1 MLPDELLMYAD
12 KLSMAHGLEIRV
24 PYLDRTVV
32 EFAQRLGAGLKV
44 RYGSRKW
51 LHRRVCR
58 QFLPHRVLRRK
69 KRGFAV
75 NVVDGWFQSSLSGKL
90 SDLLLDP
97 SSVMFGLLRREAIQK
112 LLEDHQSRRQDNHKL
127 LFSLAF
133 LEQWL
138 RRRAEKVSR

>member
-1 MLPDELLMYAD
+1 
-12 KLSMAHGLEIRV
+12 
-24 PYLDRTVV
+24 
-32 EFAQRLGAGLKV
+32 
-44 RYGSRKW
+44 
-51 LHRRVCR
+51 
-58 QFLPHRVLRRK
+58 VLRRK